1 MVFHLSFVSF
11 LTSSGPTRLR
21 SGARELARRRQYDST
36 AAESMACASTSTAD
50 HVPFVRRL
58 HAPKRIGP
66 RRADSRPCCGLART
80 IRRVVRRV
88 RAPKASSTAK
98 EPTNRSLP
106 PRSSVCDALVAR
118 KVETARGEVRPRRGR
133 ETNHVE
139 AILDAPRR
147 RSACR
152 SRRIPDVPGV
162 TSDRC
167 RGGGLPPRPRAMPA
181 EDRFR
186 FAGDPRRHRVEG
198 GGRGPRTGIFL
209 PSQNSEL
216 GLDPLFTGIYHPG
229 VTPPKLSLCRPA
241 LGPGRID
248 SEPSS

>member
-1 MVFHLSFVSF
+1 MVFHLSLVSF

-21 SGARELARRRQYDST
+21 SGARELARHRQHDST
-36 AAESMACASTSTAD
+36 TAESTACASTSTAD
-50 HVPFVRRL
+50 HVHFVRRL

-66 RRADSRPCCGLART
+66 RRADSRPCCGLVRT
-80 IRRVVRRV
+80 IKSVVRRV
-88 RAPKASSTAK
+88 RSPTASSTAK

-118 KVETARGEVRPRRGR
+118 KVATARGEVRPRRGR

-152 SRRIPDVPGV
+152 SRRISDIPGG

-167 RGGGLPPRPRAMPA
+167 RGRSLPPRPRAMPA
-181 EDRFR
+181 EDRSR
-186 FAGDPRRHRVEG
+186 FALDPRRHRVKG
-198 GGRGPRTGIFL
+198 GGRGPRMGLFL
-209 PSQNSEL
+209 PSPISEL
-216 GLDPLFTGIYHPG
+216 GWDPTVHPSRLDGSKP
-229 VTPPKLSLCRPA
+229 TPSGLKGKR
-241 LGPGRID
+241 
-248 SEPSS
+248 